1 MSDPAVFQ
9 SVEAYEAL
17 IYGLAAVFP
26 SVDHST
32 LVVQRRGKSVAV
44 IRGTL
49 EFVGGRVQ
57 LHVRQV
63 VQFAVGQILDYGYEV
78 WVEGEKA
85 CWYDPQ
91 PHPDDPS
98 LASTYPHHKHVPP
111 DIKHNRQPAAGL
123 SFEQPNLPFLIREI
137 EGRFLKSLSSP

>member
-111 DIKHNRQPAAGL
+111 DIKHNRQPAPGL